1 MRRKL
6 LGIGLALT
14 LWTGLSGCGA
24 DLKSFG
30 LTKMPVYPEPPTPD
44 FSTAEQEA
52 LRRWH
57 GENPEL
63 FSKVQGQMHYYR
75 ELVRSHNQWATGVN
89 RKQLEALGYSEKELD
104 AMLGRAS

>member
-14 LWTGLSGCGA
+14 LWTGLSGCGP
-24 DLKSFG
+24 DLKSYG
-30 LTKMPVYPEPPTPD
+30 LTKMPVYPEPPAPELT
-44 FSTAEQEA
+44 TAEQEA

-57 GENPEL
+57 AEDAEL
-63 FSKVQGQMHYYR
+63 FSKIQGQMHYYR
-75 ELVRSHNQWATGVN
+75 EIVRKHNTWAVGVN

-104 AMLGRAS
+104 AMLGRK